1 MSLSF
6 PTLAAIRFGY
16 GLRPG
21 EAPPADAEALLAQAA
36 APKRADLPFT
46 ALPLARRRQLFLAMR
61 ARNRAVAAHAKPLP
75 PEERVPLLKAQGR
88 DVQLMLLAERQ
99 DRLSN
104 AVLSPHGFHERLAA
118 FWVDHFST
126 NIGKSGDL
134 RQLVPMQER
143 DAIRPHLTGRFADL
157 LSAAVRHPAML
168 LYLDQQASFGPN
180 SPVGSKQKRGLN
192 ENLARELIELHT
204 MGAGSGYSQTD
215 VTSAARVLTGL
226 VPNAQRTDW
235 AFLRQRAEPGAHP
248 VLGTTY
254 GGSLRSE
261 RDVEH
266 LLADLAARPQTAAH
280 LCRKLAAHFIA
291 DQPPAALVSA
301 MTQAWRRSDGDLMAV
316 YRVLVTHK
324 DGQDVTLGKIKPPF
338 DYVASSLRALDID
351 QATLDAPRPSARK
364 AAPERAAMLAAETEE
379 AAKQS
384 GAAGRQ
390 TMSAMQDG
398 ADAKEPGGEAM
409 MTNGAAAL
417 IRTLGKP
424 GDRLDALLDE
434 RLETLAARRKSLSRD
449 AVQTIAALGQPIWQ
463 PPSPAGWPDTES
475 AWIGG
480 GALTGR
486 IAWARRLGA
495 SFGGDEDPTA
505 LLKDALGEAARDDTI
520 RTVSRA
526 PRRQVGLTLALASP
540 EFNRR

>member
-1 MSLSF
+1 M
-6 PTLAAIRFGY
+6 
-16 GLRPG
+16 
-21 EAPPADAEALLAQAA
+21 
-36 APKRADLPFT
+36 PFSRRT
-46 ALPLARRRQLFLAMR
+46 A
-61 ARNRAVAAHAKPLP
+61 
-75 PEERVPLLKAQGR
+75 
-88 DVQLMLLAERQ
+88 
-99 DRLSN
+99 
-104 AVLSPHGFHERLAA
+104 FHERLAA

-134 RQLVPMQER
+134 RQLVPKQER

-168 LYLDQQASFGPN
+168 LYLST
-180 SPVGSKQKRGLN
+180 SKPPSAQFAGGEEAKRGLN

-235 AFLRQRAEPGAHP
+235 AFLSRQRAEPGAHP
-248 VLGTTY
+248 VPRHDLC
-254 GGSLRSE
+254 GSLRSE

-280 LCRKLAAHFIA
+280 LCRKLAAHSFHRRPA
-291 DQPPAALVSA
+291 AAALVSA

-351 QATLDAPRPSARK
+351 PGDPRCTPRHSARK

-384 GAAGRQ
+384 HGAAGRQ

-398 ADAKEPGGEAM
+398 ADAKEPAAM
-409 MTNGAAAL
+409 
-417 IRTLGKP
+417 
-424 GDRLDALLDE
+424 
-434 RLETLAARRKSLSRD
+434 
-449 AVQTIAALGQPIWQ
+449 
-463 PPSPAGWPDTES
+463 
-475 AWIGG
+475 
-480 GALTGR
+480 
-486 IAWARRLGA
+486 
-495 SFGGDEDPTA
+495 
-505 LLKDALGEAARDDTI
+505 
-520 RTVSRA
+520 
-526 PRRQVGLTLALASP
+526 PR
-540 EFNRR
+540 